1 MNTQSSD
8 IQESSG
14 KSKRLLVLTIY
25 PNVWGT
31 SGMCNL
37 LPRPH
42 ESRKTLNTARHTV
55 GDFISYWTPSEF
67 CASKNRGGIF
77 LLGGVVL
84 LCDLHGALWRLGHQI
99 GEVSASLPPCPE
111 SASSRCQPRSHGNHL
126 PVAHCSRNPAMIS
139 CSLVGA
145 PAFVKPVLR
154 PLQGSSF

>member
-42 ESRKTLNTARHTV
+42 ESRKALNTAGHIV

-77 LLGGVVL
+77 FYWGGRVVL
-84 LCDLHGALWRLGHQI
+84 LCDLHRALWRLGHQI
-99 GEVSASLPPCPE
+99 GKVNLD
-111 SASSRCQPRSHGNHL
+111 
-126 PVAHCSRNPAMIS
+126 
-139 CSLVGA
+139 
-145 PAFVKPVLR
+145 VLSER
-154 PLQGSSF
+154 FPSPMS